1 VNTNNNGNLELDN
14 ESQLWLEG
22 DMGEDL
28 PDYDWGTEEI
38 PEVKP
43 IEYKAGV
50 GFIVVGGKNG
60 KDNH

>member
-1 VNTNNNGNLELDN
+1 VKEMGNLEPDK
-14 ESQLWLEG
+14 ESQQWLEG

-28 PDYDWGTEEI
+28 PEYDWGTEEI

-43 IEYKAGV
+43 IQYQVGV
-50 GFIVVGGKNG
+50 GFVVVGGKNG

>member
-1 VNTNNNGNLELDN
+1 
-14 ESQLWLEG
+14 
-22 DMGEDL
+22 MGEDL

-43 IEYKAGV
+43 IQYQVGV
-50 GFIVVGGKNG
+50 GFVVVGGKNG

>member
-1 VNTNNNGNLELDN
+1 VNSNDNLEPDK
-14 ESQLWLEG
+14 ESQLWLDG

-28 PDYDWGTEEI
+28 PDYFWGTEEI
-38 PEVKP
+38 PELKP
-43 IEYKAGV
+43 IRYQAGV